1 MAYKLFPGE
10 REFAHLKQKEGAEEL
25 VLAPLQ
31 LVFVFMC

>member
-1 MAYKLFPGE
+1 MPYKLFPRA

-31 LVFVFMC
+31 LLFVFMR